1 MSKGGKSKGAPGE
14 RDTVCRNPKATQRY
28 EIEER
33 IEAGMVLLGSEVK
46 SLRLKRADLEGA
58 FASFDGME
66 LFLHKMHIAP
76 YEQAGPFYGHDVRR
90 SRKLLLHR
98 RQIERLHG
106 RLTREGYTA
115 IPLEVY
121 FRNGVAKVELGVA
134 RGRKKGDQREEIR
147 RKQDMADARAAMQRA
162 KK

>member
-1 MSKGGKSKGAPGE
+1 MSKGGKTKGAPDG

-46 SLRLKRADLEGA
+46 SLRDKRADLEGA
-58 FASFDGME
+58 YASFDGME
-66 LFLHKMHIAP
+66 LVLHKMHVAP
-76 YEQAGPFYGHDVRR
+76 YEQAGPYHGHDVRR
-90 SRKLLLHR
+90 SRKLLLHK
-98 RQIERLHG
+98 RQLERLHG
-106 RLTREGYTA
+106 RLTREGYTVV
-115 IPLEVY
+115 PLEVY

-134 RGRKKGDQREEIR
+134 RGKKKGDQRETIR